1 MDMSVKRPGTIPQR
15 LLSREGLDATAGY
28 FVMDWAAVAVEIFGD
43 LLIAVTFYTAM
54 VIAGLTV
61 DLFFNA
67 LGLQRT
73 VRDAKVVEASIHF
86 NYTTVLNIVFLGLA
100 GFLVYRFVSTGGTA
114 MLRAMNRPAGAHDE
128 HQIAHGS

>member
-1 MDMSVKRPGTIPQR
+1 MALRP
-15 LLSREGLDATAGY
+15 SRSDT
-28 FVMDWAAVAVEIFGD
+28 FGD
-43 LLIAVTFYTAM
+43 LIILPILNIYRKYYGVRMAGFIAVTFYTAM

-61 DLFFNA
+61 DLVFKT

-100 GFLVYRFVSTGGTA
+100 ALLVYRFVSTGGTA